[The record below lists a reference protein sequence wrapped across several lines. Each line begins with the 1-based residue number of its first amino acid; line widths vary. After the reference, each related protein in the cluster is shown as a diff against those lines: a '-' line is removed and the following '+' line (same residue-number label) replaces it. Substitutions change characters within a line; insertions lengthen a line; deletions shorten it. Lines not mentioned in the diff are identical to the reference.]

1 MVISENR
8 QSSSKKDDLCY
19 LKNDSRILPNKLRYF
34 CNYHSKIHQT
44 STEVY
49 FLKKYH
55 YLILT
60 NLFQKHIK
68 CNLSLRQIK
77 LYFIISN
84 RYYMTKT
91 EHFFWQVGLGTLW
104 NSLQKLMID
113 SRYLAERDNGRLF
126 ATRESFFV
134 SYFLFLF
141 VTGSPNNRSVTSA
154 LKCALFMWTKFSA
167 NTTFSIAARVRN
179 NIA

>member
-1 MVISENR
+1 M
-8 QSSSKKDDLCY
+8 
-19 LKNDSRILPNKLRYF
+19 KNDSRILPNKLRYF

-68 CNLSLRQIK
+68 CNLSLRQRK

-141 VTGSPNNRSVTSA
+141 VTRSPNNRSVTSA